1 MSERTPQDQRIA
13 EGGVRT
19 RLPGQPEGTEWLT
32 VTSPLLP
39 EFEALA
45 PLLEDVLARRW
56 VTNQGHYAR
65 SLESE
70 LAKYLRVEDLV
81 LITNG
86 TVALDMGVL
95 EAIPDGEVLV
105 TAYSFPATWNL
116 FFQNPRWKA
125 VFVDTD
131 ERYCIDPAA
140 VEAAITPR
148 TTAIVAVHPYGFP
161 CEHDK
166 LSAIATKYGLVLYY
180 DAAHVFA
187 ERLNGQSIAGWGD
200 LAALSFHAT
209 KVFNCLEGG
218 ALVGSPTMCER
229 LRIRRN
235 FGLRGEEQVAF
246 GNNGKIDEF
255 RAVVGLLNL
264 PKVAGAIAARKRV
277 GDRYLERLTALGI
290 EEMHLYPEEFNRPG
304 FESNYAYFPVR
315 IQGGIGRDGLNE
327 SLKAQGILARRY
339 FFPTAATSPLYR
351 EVVPEGSLPHAAS
364 ASLETL
370 CLPIHHELSESD
382 VEHVIDSVARAFG
395 AKKAT

>member
-1 MSERTPQDQRIA
+1 MREQTPQERPVA

-19 RLPGQPEGTEWLT
+19 RLPGHPEGTEWLT

-39 EFEALA
+39 DFAELA

-65 SLESE
+65 TLESE
-70 LAKYLRVEDLV
+70 LAKYLGVPDLV

-131 ERYCIDPAA
+131 QRYCIDPAA

-161 CEHDK
+161 CDHDK
-166 LSAIATKYGLVLYY
+166 LSAIAKKHGLVLYY
-180 DAAHVFA
+180 DAAHVFG
-187 ERLNGQSIAGWGD
+187 ERLDGQSLAGWGD

-218 ALVGSPTMCER
+218 ALVGSTSLCER
-229 LRIRRN
+229 LRVRRN

-264 PKVAGAIAARKRV
+264 PKVAGAIAARKWV
-277 GDRYLERLTALGI
+277 GDRYLERLAAMGI
-290 EEMHLYPEEFNRPG
+290 EELGLFPEEFNRSG

-315 IQGGIGRDGLNE
+315 IKGGIGRDGLNE
-327 SLKAQGILARRY
+327 SLKTQGILARRY
-339 FFPTAATSPLYR
+339 FFPTAASSPLYR
-351 EVVPEGSLPHAAS
+351 EVVPDGALPNSAS

-370 CLPIHHELSESD
+370 CLPIHHELSEGD
-382 VEHVIDSVARAFG
+382 VEHVINSVARAFG
-395 AKKAT
+395 ARTAP